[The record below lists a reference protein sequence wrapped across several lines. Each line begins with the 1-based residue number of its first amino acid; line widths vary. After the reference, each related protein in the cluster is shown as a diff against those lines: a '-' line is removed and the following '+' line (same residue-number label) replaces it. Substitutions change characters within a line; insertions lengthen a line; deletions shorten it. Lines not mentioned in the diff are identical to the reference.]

1 MSCIRAPSPGSSAR
15 TARGAWTAA
24 GRTACPRPTSSTRAR
39 RATSCPTRVSSVV
52 DGRREPAGRLGLPFL
67 PFADLC
73 CPGETLPVRGLMGPG
88 RKAGHWLVTCPSR
101 EPSTCWRGM
110 GGLGARRLKFPLK
123 MPTRG
128 RHPVNSESWEP
139 ALPSA
144 AQAPSSR
151 PRCPGAGP
159 GSRVQRS
166 VTGAKGQPDVFGKPV
181 WGAPS
186 GGPGGSWGTVTSRLH
201 PCGHTSGPS
210 GEHGAPGRGRRAF
223 GPSW

>member
-1 MSCIRAPSPGSSAR
+1 MTAGGQAGASLPAIRRPLLPRGDSPGEGTHGTREESWSLVGHVSFP
-15 TARGAWTAA
+15 GAKHM
-24 GRTACPRPTSSTRAR
+24 
-39 RATSCPTRVSSVV
+39 
-52 DGRREPAGRLGLPFL
+52 LG
-67 PFADLC
+67 
-73 CPGETLPVRGLMGPG
+73 
-88 RKAGHWLVTCPSR
+88 
-101 EPSTCWRGM
+101 GM